1 MLILGMA
8 VVCLISLVGC
18 NHAES
23 GSNKK
28 VGPGSSDT
36 EQTVQDSS
44 TTQTVAAEN
53 PEEVE
58 LPGFF
63 SGDWTN
69 ECELDIYYALDFKF
83 LENQP
88 RLNFHW
94 GFKEAPFGY
103 IIDNGDSY
111 VSLNDIKELNDK
123 TYEFSCKTETEEH
136 RFRIAYVDEKVIKAE
151 LISQLPPSYKEDLK
165 ELTGTYFL
173 YNCSKIENQE
183 ELFLL
188 QEKYSK

>member
-28 VGPGSSDT
+28 VGHESSDT

-44 TTQTVAAEN
+44 IIKTVAAEN

-83 LENQP
+83 LESQP

-94 GFKEAPFGY
+94 GFKEDPFGY
-103 IIDNGDSY
+103 IIHNGDSY
-111 VSLNDIKELNDK
+111 VSLDDIKKLNDK
-123 TYEFSCKTETEEH
+123 TYEISCKTETEEY

-165 ELTGTYFL
+165 ELTGTYAL
-173 YNCSKIENQE
+173 YNCSKIENQD